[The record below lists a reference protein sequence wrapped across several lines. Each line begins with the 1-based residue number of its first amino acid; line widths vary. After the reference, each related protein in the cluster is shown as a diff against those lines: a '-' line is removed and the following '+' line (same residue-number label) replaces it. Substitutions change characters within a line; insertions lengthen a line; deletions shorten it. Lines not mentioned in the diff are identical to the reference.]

1 MATVDK
7 DFKVKNGLAVTNG
20 GTFGGTVTVATPTL
34 GTHATTKDYVD
45 SITGTPTVPIYAE
58 APASPSEGDL
68 YIDSLTGRLYFYF
81 ENTWTAMAIVDD
93 TLNVPQHIHDTA
105 IDGTGLIVS
114 IVKDAGYYNDATGT
128 PEDAGYYNTNSWLQ
142 TWDGGI
148 SIDNFN

>member
-7 DFKVKNGLAVTNG
+7 DFKVKNGLVVTNG

-34 GTHATTKDYVD
+34 GDHAATKDYVD
-45 SITGTPTVPIYAE
+45 SSLANFSVSSGNTFPD
-58 APASPSEGDL
+58 PATEGQLWYDNISEHLYL
-68 YIDSLTGRLYFYF
+68 YINSAWNSLAL
-81 ENTWTAMAIVDD
+81 IDD
-93 TLNVPQHIHDTA
+93 TLEIPQHIHDTA

-114 IVKDAGYYNDATGT
+114 IIKDAGYYNDPGDYI
-128 PEDAGYYNTNSWLQ
+128 DAGAYNQNSFES